1 MTVTGNTFCNS
12 EIGGATKRPKE
23 HAQPISRDLA
33 YGVLLDG
40 TSDIVLTGNV
50 FSSLRNSAVTT
61 TGNCMRILLV
71 GNAFADVA
79 TEHDNHRALTGDITH
94 RIESANSRAGRT
106 E

>member
-23 HAQPISRDLA
+23 HLLTISRDLA
-33 YGVLLDG
+33 YGVLLEG

-50 FSSLRNSAVTT
+50 FGGLRNSALTT
-61 TGNCMRILLV
+61 TGDCERIVLA
-71 GNAFADVA
+71 GNAFTDVDQDHESRQTIVGEA
-79 TEHDNHRALTGDITH
+79 SQ
-94 RIESANSRAGRT
+94 RIESANSGIKPK